1 MCRLKL
7 MVLILLHLV
16 KNTSR
21 NRFQRENNNKKKS
34 WRFLWIEW
42 IPFKFFSFQ
51 EKSLHNKRKKRPQE
65 KNNYPQGD
73 TQLSIFSSFYNAYC
87 KITHHVTS
95 KFVHLSRYERI
106 WEWDVGYNSEA
117 KDLQWKYVQVVKLK
131 CGILSFGSGIIF
143 CNEGIYNMPQQVA
156 LKIK

>member
-1 MCRLKL
+1 MLPNCSNPCEKKGQLVRLMIKKQPQSLGQMCRLKL

-21 NRFQRENNNKKKS
+21 NRFQRENNNKKKRS
-34 WRFLWIEW
+34 GDFCEQNEYNLN
-42 IPFKFFSFQ
+42 FFSFQ

-73 TQLSIFSSFYNAYC
+73 NQLSIFSSFYNAYC
-87 KITHHVTS
+87 KITRHVTS

-106 WEWDVGYNSEA
+106 
-117 KDLQWKYVQVVKLK
+117 
-131 CGILSFGSGIIF
+131 
-143 CNEGIYNMPQQVA
+143 
-156 LKIK
+156 